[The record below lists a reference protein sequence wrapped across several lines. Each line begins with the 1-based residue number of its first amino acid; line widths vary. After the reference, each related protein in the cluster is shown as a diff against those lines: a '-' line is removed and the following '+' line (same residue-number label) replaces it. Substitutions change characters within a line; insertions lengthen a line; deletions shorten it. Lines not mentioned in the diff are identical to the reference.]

1 MTLEDTRVV
10 SVVAGDPG
18 GLTAYYVKSSIV
30 RLLIDDD
37 HPFVSWEV
45 GVIVNH
51 SSVCNFRTG

>member
-1 MTLEDTRVV
+1 M

-30 RLLIDDD
+30 GVLIEDD
-37 HPFVSWEV
+37 HPFGSWEV

-51 SSVCNFRTG
+51 FFGV